1 MGIVSVGIILQIINI
16 ALLGGIP
23 LFSATLK
30 AKAATKIW
38 LISYIIFL
46 PSINVN
52 YDGLKSFIFSAEK
65 LAEKDLKIMWQTK
78 HLPWAPEL
86 SEKNKKLSIEKEN
99 TDGSVSAAWKT
110 IFSKTSGKK

>member
-1 MGIVSVGIILQIINI
+1 MISFVLLFLFFVVISLVSVF
-16 ALLGGIP
+16 LLC
-23 LFSATLK
+23 
-30 AKAATKIW
+30 
-38 LISYIIFL
+38 IFL
-46 PSINVN
+46 PSLNVN

-86 SEKNKKLSIEKEN
+86 SEKNKKLSIKKEN

-110 IFSKTSGKK
+110 IFSKTTGKK